1 MKKLIALILAAVI
14 LLALCAC
21 GGDAG
26 TTQFDGIDP
35 SAPLTKDDVIT
46 FMVESA
52 PSWPVREDW
61 KVWEYMQEGS
71 GATLDIIAIP
81 SSEAG
86 TKYPL
91 LFAAREELPDLM
103 AFGVMSTHTKFAG
116 EGLLALDDLADF
128 MPNYN
133 AWLNS
138 LSEEDYDLVVKT
150 RKRADGKVYYS
161 PGSGRQGKT
170 RMRAWLYREDIF
182 KKHNLKAPETF
193 DEMYEVCKELK
204 ALYPDSYPFMT
215 RSTSYL
221 FGIPGSSF
229 DKWWTLGA
237 YYDFDDEKWY
247 YGHMQDAAL
256 EALTFYRKMIDEKL
270 MPPDVTTMS
279 QSTLDEFILTDK
291 AFIMPHLQL
300 RIDNYNSIANKNN
313 PEFKLQA
320 FVPPVANP
328 EKGAPLVERG
338 DIEMIGFSIP
348 DTGKP
353 QQIANAAKFLDWL
366 YTDEAMELV
375 SWGKE
380 GETYEVVNGKKQF
393 ITDEVGTMANTMY
406 GFQLY
411 GTFARL
417 DPEAAAAMQSE
428 TTLESEAMLVEHTLP
443 NYPVTL
449 WLDFNDEEQDII
461 STYNTSIGTYA
472 NEMLQKFLLGQ
483 EPLSK
488 FDEYRK
494 ELENLGV
501 NELLAAYESAYNRV
515 K

>member
-221 FGIPGSSF
+221 
-229 DKWWTLGA
+229 
-237 YYDFDDEKWY
+237 
-247 YGHMQDAAL
+247 
-256 EALTFYRKMIDEKL
+256 
-270 MPPDVTTMS
+270 
-279 QSTLDEFILTDK
+279 
-291 AFIMPHLQL
+291 
-300 RIDNYNSIANKNN
+300 
-313 PEFKLQA
+313 
-320 FVPPVANP
+320 
-328 EKGAPLVERG
+328 
-338 DIEMIGFSIP
+338 
-348 DTGKP
+348 
-353 QQIANAAKFLDWL
+353 
-366 YTDEAMELV
+366 
-375 SWGKE
+375 
-380 GETYEVVNGKKQF
+380 
-393 ITDEVGTMANTMY
+393 
-406 GFQLY
+406 
-411 GTFARL
+411 
-417 DPEAAAAMQSE
+417 
-428 TTLESEAMLVEHTLP
+428 
-443 NYPVTL
+443 
-449 WLDFNDEEQDII
+449 
-461 STYNTSIGTYA
+461 
-472 NEMLQKFLLGQ
+472 
-483 EPLSK
+483 
-488 FDEYRK
+488 
-494 ELENLGV
+494 
-501 NELLAAYESAYNRV
+501 
-515 K
+515 